1 MKKINNKF
9 FKKPIKSK
17 VLIIIFLLSFSPF
30 LLFNDNVHLSSVD
43 HKNKVISESFFPKS
57 ENVMINSLP
66 KNSLYKANLEAKDA
80 YAIVIKIADYPG
92 TDNDLKYC
100 DDDSQEVRSLLIND
114 YNFKPENIIYLQD

>member
-43 HKNKVISESFFPKS
+43 HKNKAISESFFPKS

-66 KNSLYKANLEAKDA
+66 KNSLL
-80 YAIVIKIADYPG
+80 
-92 TDNDLKYC
+92 
-100 DDDSQEVRSLLIND
+100 
-114 YNFKPENIIYLQD
+114 